1 MIRIIL
7 SDRMEENCYLVED
20 ENGIVVIDP
29 GIGAADRI
37 IDLVGDTKLSIL
49 ITHGHADHIFDID
62 RLKGDNIFVHP
73 LDRERLLDAEKSL
86 LNFFGRGPLRIDES
100 AIVDCLQIGEKWRVI
115 HTPGHTP
122 GSCCYLYDGG
132 ILFTGDTVF
141 MESIGRTDLPG
152 GSEDAMI
159 DSLRLLKEIF
169 ENGPDLKVFPGHG
182 PGTDA
187 REILID
193 NPFFR

>member
-49 ITHGHADHIFDID
+49 ITHGHAEHIFDID

-86 LNFFGRGPLRIDES
+86 LNFFGRGPLKIDES
-100 AIVDCLQIGEKWRVI
+100 TIVDCSQIGGKWRVL

-122 GSCCYLYDGG
+122 GSCCYLYDDR

-141 MESIGRTDLPG
+141 MQSVGRTDLPG
-152 GSEDAMI
+152 GSEETMI
-159 DSLRLLKEIF
+159 GSLHLLKEIF

-187 REILID
+187 REILTD